1 MRRSRPPMIL
11 QQLSLAAALVAVV
24 SVTAQ
29 AQRTRDRDRDRDS
42 RSSRMTSADE
52 WLDRCKDDRNG
63 DDRERFCELRE
74 KTIPSARLV
83 EVDGGQNG
91 GATVMGWDRD
101 EILVRAKIQTW
112 GDDAS
117 EARDVAQQ
125 ITIETTGG
133 RIRAEGPQMRRKT
146 SWSVSF
152 EVMVPKRT
160 DLRLSA
166 HNGGLSVQDVEGRMD
181 LGTTNGGLSLK
192 RVSGDVRG
200 ETTNGGVTVELDGDK
215 WRGSGLDVRTTNGGV
230 NLTIPRDYGARLET
244 GTVNGS
250 MNIDFPIT
258 VQGSIGR
265 RITTQLGSGGP
276 PIRAITTNGGVR
288 ISQDR

>member
-1 MRRSRPPMIL
+1 MRRSIPPMIL
-11 QQLSLAAALVAVV
+11 HRLVLAAAFVA
-24 SVTAQ
+24 TATTAAD
-29 AQRTRDRDRDRDS
+29 AQRTRDRDRDS
-42 RSSRMTSADE
+42 RTARNNSAEE
-52 WLDRCKDDRNG
+52 WLDRCKDDRYG

-74 KTIPSARLV
+74 KTIPATRVV
-83 EVDGGQNG
+83 EIDGGQNG
-91 GATVMGWDRD
+91 GATVRGWDRD
-101 EILVRAKIQTW
+101 EILVRAKIQTNA
-112 GDDAS
+112 DDAS
-117 EARDVAQQ
+117 EARELAQQ

-133 RIRAEGPQMRRKT
+133 RIRAEGPSSRRRT

-152 EVMVPKRT
+152 EVMVPSRS

-166 HNGGLSVQDVEGRMD
+166 HNGGLSVEDVEGRMD
-181 LGTTNGGLSLK
+181 LGTTNGGISL
-192 RVSGDVRG
+192 RNVSGDVRG
-200 ETTNGGVTVELDGDK
+200 ETTNGGVNVELNGDK

-288 ISQDR
+288 IRQN

>member
-1 MRRSRPPMIL
+1 MHTIV
-11 QQLSLAAALVAVV
+11 LAAAMLAVAG
-24 SVTAQ
+24 TTLE
-29 AQRTRDRDRDRDS
+29 AQRTRDRDRDA
-42 RSSRMTSADE
+42 RSTRETSSDE
-52 WLDRCKDDRNG
+52 WLDKCRDDRNG

-74 KTIPSARLV
+74 KTIPVARLV

-91 GATVMGWDRD
+91 GASVRGWDRD
-101 EILVRAKIQTW
+101 EILVRAKIQTQA
-112 GDDAS
+112 DDAG
-117 EARDVAQQ
+117 EARDIAQQ

-133 RIRAEGPQMRRKT
+133 RIRAEGPSLKRRA

-152 EVMVPKRT
+152 EVMVPRRT

-166 HNGGLSVQDVEGRMD
+166 HNGGIAVEDVEGRMD
-181 LGTTNGGLSLK
+181 LGTTNGGLNL
-192 RVSGDVRG
+192 RHVAGDVRG

-230 NLTIPRDYGARLET
+230 NLTIPRDFGARLET

-265 RITTQLGSGGP
+265 RITTQIGSGGP

-288 ISQDR
+288 IRQDK

>member
-1 MRRSRPPMIL
+1 MRRSIPFTNPYQIL
-11 QQLSLAAALVAVV
+11 LATAMLVVA
-24 SVTAQ
+24 STTLH
-29 AQRTRDRDRDRDS
+29 AQRTRDRDRDS
-42 RSSRMTSADE
+42 RSTRESSADE
-52 WLDRCKDDRNG
+52 WLDRCRDDRNG

-74 KTIPSARLV
+74 KTIPVARLV

-91 GATVMGWDRD
+91 GASVHGWDRD
-101 EILVRAKIQTW
+101 EILVRAKIQTYA
-112 GDDAS
+112 DDAG
-117 EARDVAQQ
+117 EARDIAQQ

-133 RIRAEGPQMRRKT
+133 RIRAEGPSMKRRT

-152 EVMVPKRT
+152 EVMVPRRT

-166 HNGGLSVQDVEGRMD
+166 HNGGIGVEDVEGRMD
-181 LGTTNGGLSLK
+181 LGTTNGGLNL
-192 RVSGDVRG
+192 RHVAGDVRG
-200 ETTNGGVTVELDGDK
+200 ETTNGGVTVALDGDK

-230 NLTIPRDYGARLET
+230 NLSIPRDYGARLET

-258 VQGSIGR
+258 VQGTIGR

-276 PIRAITTNGGVR
+276 PIRAITTNGGVH
-288 ISQDR
+288 ILQDR

>member
-1 MRRSRPPMIL
+1 MRRSTPLTLLHR
-11 QQLSLAAALVAVV
+11 LSLAATLVAL
-24 SVTAQ
+24 TAGVAH
-29 AQRTRDRDRDRDS
+29 AQRTRDSRDA
-42 RSSRMTSADE
+42 RSARTSSSDE
-52 WLDRCKDDRNG
+52 WLDRCRDDRNG

-74 KTIPSARLV
+74 KTIPASRLV

-91 GATVMGWDRD
+91 GASVRGWDRD
-101 EILVRAKIQTW
+101 EILVRAKIQTNA
-112 GDDAS
+112 DDAS
-117 EARDVAQQ
+117 DARDLAQQ
-125 ITIETTGG
+125 ISIETTGG
-133 RIRAEGPQMRRKT
+133 RIRAEGPSNKRRT

-152 EVMVPKRT
+152 EVMVPRRT

-166 HNGGLSVQDVEGRMD
+166 HNGGLTVEDVEGRMD
-181 LGTTNGGLSLK
+181 LGTTNGGLTLK
-192 RVSGDVRG
+192 GVSGDVRG
-200 ETTNGGVTVELDGDK
+200 ETTNGGVNVELSGDK

-230 NLTIPRDYGARLET
+230 NLTIPRDFGARLET

-288 ISQDR
+288 IRQDR